1 VPALATVGLTE
12 AAAKDKGIKVEVRI
26 SDMSDW
32 LSTRTYTE
40 TVAWAKILIEP
51 ASDRIVG
58 AHMVGHAGEELINF
72 FALGMKHGITAS
84 QVRDMVFAFPTFAA
98 DIGSMV

>member
-12 AAAKDKGIKVEVRI
+12 AAAKDKGIEVEVRI

-32 LSTRTYTE
+32 LSTRTYAE

-72 FALGMKHGITAS
+72 FTLGMKHGITAS
-84 QVRDMVFAFPTFAA
+84 QVRDMVLAFPTFAA